1 MNEPAAELTLH
12 EAADRLGVHYM
23 TAYRYVRHGQ
33 LPAEKRGGVWRVR
46 VDDLDRFRE
55 VPAPAARPRIRR
67 APWAERLE
75 ARLMAG
81 DERGSWG
88 VIEAA
93 LASGYEVTEI
103 YLDVLSPAMVSI
115 GARWEVGEVDISVEH
130 RATAIAQRLI
140 GRLGPRCVRRG
151 RSRGT
156 VVVGAPAGETHGLPV
171 AILADLVRAEGWEVI
186 DLGADTPAS
195 SFAQVVADVVD
206 VAAVGVSITHG
217 DHLDLIAEIVAA
229 VRSVSPD
236 VPVFVGGAA
245 VGGEA
250 EAVARGADGWARSA
264 ADLSEMVERH
274 RRRTAGRA
282 TR

>member
-1 MNEPAAELTLH
+1 MSAIPDDLTLH
-12 EAADRLGVHYM
+12 EAADHLGVHYM

-46 VDDLDRFRE
+46 GDDLERFRSTPT
-55 VPAPAARPRIRR
+55 VAPRVRR

-88 VIEAA
+88 VVEAA
-93 LASGYEVTEI
+93 LASGHEVTEI
-103 YLDVLSPAMVSI
+103 YLDVLSPALVSI

-156 VVVGAPAGETHGLPV
+156 VVVGGPSGETHGLPIS
-171 AILADLVRAEGWEVI
+171 ILADLLRAEGWEVI
-186 DLGADTPAS
+186 DLGADTPAT
-195 SFAQVVADVVD
+195 SFARVVSDSPDVV
-206 VAAVGVSITHG
+206 AVGVSVTHG
-217 DHLDLIAEIVAA
+217 DHLGRIDEIVTA
-229 VRSVSPD
+229 VRAVAPD

-245 VGGEA
+245 VTA
-250 EAVARGADGWARSA
+250 ETDVIDRGVDGWSRSA
-264 ADLSEMVERH
+264 GELSEMVERH
-274 RRRTAGRA
+274 RRRSAGRA
-282 TR
+282 SR